1 LNGLAKAAARPHFD
15 PAALATP
22 DPLLLNVDVD
32 RIIDC
37 RDRIT
42 EVGDAAE
49 DRTVRSKTRVLSLR
63 PDGAPGLVSRQL
75 LREAVNLGILR
86 VVH

>member
-49 DRTVRSKTRVLSLR
+49 DRAARSKRRVLS
-63 PDGAPGLVSRQL
+63 APMGH
-75 LREAVNLGILR
+75 LGSFAEYFYARL
-86 VVH
+86 